1 MQIKTGTASVTNG
14 SNRVIFATADL
25 SGITTLQPVFSLD
38 AVIGAPVYS
47 IVDVQKP
54 AAAAGDWTNSASGL
68 WEVFLAVNY
77 AQATNAAAKF
87 LLHKDFETVQIGDTK
102 FDFALFEPT
111 DTQTL
116 PLINR
121 NTIMNVNFLRAVLER
136 PTYLYN
142 TEQELYFPVHVV
154 GPAGEEVISINGPGV
169 P

>member
-14 SNRVIFATADL
+14 SNRVILATADL
-25 SGITTLQPVFSLD
+25 SAITLSALFSLD

-54 AAAAGDWTNSASGL
+54 AASPTAWTNSASGL
-68 WEVFLAVNY
+68 WEIFLSVNY
-77 AQATNAAAKF
+77 AQVTNATARF
-87 LLHKDFETVQIGDTK
+87 LVQKDFETVELDGVK

-121 NTIMNVNFLRAVLER
+121 NTMTNVNFLRAVLTR
-136 PTYLYN
+136 PTYLWN
-142 TEQELYFPVHVV
+142 PDQSLFFPIGAV
-154 GPAGEEVISINGPGV
+154 GTAGEEVIQITGPGV
-169 P
+169 S